1 MTTPIPA
8 LKPTSTGSEMKLA
21 TKPRR
26 NAPATTRI
34 APTSKASAA
43 EAAKSWTGSPSG
55 LTAASADPARMARVV
70 VVLTLSGREV
80 PSTA

>member
-1 MTTPIPA
+1 MPA

-26 NAPATTRI
+26 KTDARISMAPTISVRSAVAWISVDVSPLGATRPSSAAVRI
-34 APTSKASAA
+34 ASVA
-43 EAAKSWTGSPSG
+43 E
-55 LTAASADPARMARVV
+55 VV
-70 VVLTLSGREV
+70 TLRGRDV